1 MTHLLRRVFAQAL
14 SRKRRRPTNQNK
26 QQMSQRIIEDL
37 HALAKESYF
46 LYSKI
51 LALKCQKQKHS
62 KNIVLLWPCGHKDQ
76 SFLAFWYKS
85 KQEIF
90 KGVKIQMKKNN
101 FVLNL
106 CRCLSDSLLHSLSN
120 SIWHCWKR
128 FQQQI
133 WIL

>member
-1 MTHLLRRVFAQAL
+1 MTDRYITF
-14 SRKRRRPTNQNK
+14 
-26 QQMSQRIIEDL
+26 
-37 HALAKESYF
+37 
-46 LYSKI
+46 SKI

-85 KQEIF
+85 KQDIF
-90 KGVKIQMKKNN
+90 KEVKIQMKKDN

-120 SIWHCWKR
+120 S
-128 FQQQI
+128 
-133 WIL
+133 L